1 MVYHVIL
8 IINFV
13 VKLASLTTRPAPL
26 HVENPSPRLK
36 LTLKRIQ
43 NLKSDIMTL
52 FERLT
57 ATAQSMP
64 QRLVLPESKEPRTL
78 QAADRI
84 IADKIAEV
92 VLVGNREEILE
103 TAAGL
108 GLANISGATFVDPD
122 NKEFTAK
129 YAELFHELRKKKG
142 VTLEMAEEQ
151 VKNPLYLGC
160 LMIKAGDA
168 DCMVAGALS
177 PTSHVLRA
185 AFQVLKTKPGISV
198 VSGAFIMLL
207 PENVPYGE
215 DHMLIFADCAVVPDP
230 TTEELAQIAVETAKT
245 TRNIAGLD
253 PVVAMLSF
261 STWGSAQHER
271 VDKVRNAVELAR
283 KMDPTLKIDGE
294 LQSDAAIV
302 PDVAA
307 KKAPGSEVAGHANT
321 LIFPSLEVGN
331 IAYKLVQRLAGA
343 GAVGPILQ
351 GLAAPVNDLSRGAT
365 VEDIVNTIIVTCN
378 QAIGEKKSK

>member
-1 MVYHVIL
+1 
-8 IINFV
+8 
-13 VKLASLTTRPAPL
+13 
-26 HVENPSPRLK
+26 
-36 LTLKRIQ
+36 
-43 NLKSDIMTL
+43 MTL

-57 ATAQSMP
+57 ATAKSMP

-78 QAADRI
+78 RAADRI
-84 IADKIAEV
+84 LAEKIAEV
-92 VLVGNREEILE
+92 IFVGDRDEILAE
-103 TAAGL
+103 AAGL
-108 GLANISGATFVDPD
+108 SLSHIAEATFVNPLD
-122 NKEFTAK
+122 KEYTKK

-185 AFQVLKTKPGISV
+185 AFQILKTKPGISV

-207 PENVPYGE
+207 PENVHYGD

-230 TTEELAQIAVETAKT
+230 TAEELAQIAVETAKT
-245 TRNIAGLD
+245 TRDIAGLD
-253 PVVAMLSF
+253 PRVAMLSF
-261 STWGSAQHER
+261 STWGSASHER
-271 VDKVRNAVELAR
+271 VDKVREATEIAK
-283 KMDPTLKIDGE
+283 KMDPQLCIDGE

-307 KKAPGSEVAGHANT
+307 KKAPGSPVAGKANT
-321 LIFPSLEVGN
+321 LVFPSLEVGN

-365 VEDIVNTIIVTCN
+365 VDDIVNTIIVTCN
-378 QAIGEKKSK
+378 QAIGEKKNA